1 MWCCQGS
8 EENTNRGARLEEDFM
23 SPTHEVVPSPP
34 PHGDLENTR
43 LSDVIRTCAQVCVHM
58 CVC

>member
-1 MWCCQGS
+1 
-8 EENTNRGARLEEDFM
+8 M